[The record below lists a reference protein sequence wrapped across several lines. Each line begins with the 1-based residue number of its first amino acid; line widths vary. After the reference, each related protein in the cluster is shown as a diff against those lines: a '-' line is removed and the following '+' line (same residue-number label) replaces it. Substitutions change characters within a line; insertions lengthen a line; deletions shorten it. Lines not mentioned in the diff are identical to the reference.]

1 MGPRVVRKKDLGT
14 GTMTS
19 LNEVKKKTCKIAFVN
34 QGCRLNQAETAAV
47 ESAFW
52 KESGYD
58 IVAATD
64 PADVVIV
71 NTCTV
76 TENSDNDTRK
86 LLSKLG
92 RLNPDVKVALMGC
105 QAQIFKEKLLD
116 MPHVQWVIGN
126 ADKMGIKAF
135 IESEATMTHVP
146 KLTRKPFTIE
156 LTAMD
161 RGHTRANLKIQDGCD
176 FYCSFCIIPFARGPA
191 RSRVFDDLMREAKVL
206 VDAGFQE
213 LIVTGINVGTY
224 SHEGKNIVDVIDAL
238 AQLPGLARIR
248 VSSIEPTTIPM
259 DLITRMADPTHPLCP
274 YLHIPIQSGSET
286 ILRRMQR
293 KYTLAEF
300 VQFINDV
307 IAVVPNIS
315 IGTDVIVGFPGETDR
330 LFEETR
336 ALLERLPFSYFHVFS
351 YSERS
356 LARSQ
361 KLDGQVAHADIHHRS
376 EILRALSQVKK
387 KAYARQFIDTLQ
399 PVLFE
404 KPKRGVS
411 QGLTPHYVRVKLS
424 NPGDTPPAPN
434 TIHEVRVTGIEDDV
448 LVGRLESL

>member
-1 MGPRVVRKKDLGT
+1 
-14 GTMTS
+14 MTN
-19 LNEVKKKTCKIAFVN
+19 LNEEKSLCKIAFVN

-135 IESEATMTHVP
+135 IESEETMTHVP

-238 AQLPGLARIR
+238 AQLPWLARIR
-248 VSSIEPTTIPM
+248 VSWIEPTTIPM
-259 DLITRMADPTHPLCP
+259 DLITRMADPAHPLCP

-307 IAVVPNIS
+307 IAIVPNIS

-387 KAYARQFIDTLQ
+387 KAYARQFIDSTQ

-411 QGLTPHYVRVKLS
+411 QGLTPHYVRVKLAQ
-424 NPGDTPPAPN
+424 PGDTPPSPN
-434 TIHEVRVTGIEDDV
+434 TIREVRVTDIEDDV
-448 LVGRLESL
+448 LMGR

>member
-1 MGPRVVRKKDLGT
+1 VTLSNSKNSFAGAPAPTPPCR
-14 GTMTS
+14 
-19 LNEVKKKTCKIAFVN
+19 IAFVN

-76 TENSDNDTRK
+76 TENSDTDTRK

-105 QAQIFKEKLLD
+105 QAQIFKEKLLE

-135 IESEATMTHVP
+135 IEAEGTLTHVP
-146 KLTRKPFTIE
+146 KLTRKPFTVE

-191 RSRVFDDLMREAKVL
+191 RSRVFDDLMREAKIL
-206 VDAGFQE
+206 VDSGFQE

-224 SHEGKNIVDVIDAL
+224 SHDGKNIVDVIDAL
-238 AQLPGLARIR
+238 AQLPGLTRIR

-259 DLITRMADPTHPLCP
+259 DLIARMADPTHPLCP

-293 KYTLAEF
+293 KYTLTEF
-300 VQFINDV
+300 VKFINDV

-315 IGTDVIVGFPGETDR
+315 IGTDVIVGFPGETDE

-336 ALLERLPFSYFHVFS
+336 ALLAALPFSYFHVFS

-361 KLDGQVAHADIHHRS
+361 KLDGQVSHADIHHRS
-376 EILRALSQVKK
+376 EVLRELSQVKK
-387 KAYARQFIDTLQ
+387 KAYARQFIDTTQ
-399 PVLFE
+399 AVLFE
-404 KPKRGVS
+404 KPKRGTS
-411 QGLTPHYVRVKLS
+411 QGLTPNYVRVKLS
-424 NPGDTPPAPN
+424 NPGNTHPSPN
-434 TIHEVRVTGIEDDV
+434 TVQEVRVTGIEGDV
-448 LVGRLESL
+448 LVGNLLSYKENE